1 MVVVFS
7 DLHLSPKTLDT
18 CLAVLRR
25 VHAEAVRRKCPV
37 YFLGDFFDTVY
48 NKGTLPVDVLNTL
61 LRYFSKEWTV
71 PMKMLVGNHD
81 MFDAAETVHGLDFI
95 PHANSNITVINKPV
109 RMGDELW
116 VPWRRSTDTIKDIL
130 KEHAPGAK
138 VIFGHFDIV
147 GFRMSASRVS
157 TEGVD
162 SSVFPPGVPVY
173 SGHYHAP
180 QAHGCI
186 QYIGSPYQ
194 LTLAEAGDRKQ
205 MLILNGAY
213 GVAESVALD
222 IGPRQYKWSASDLL
236 ARASELRADDRVAVT
251 VGEPDGATSRLVQ
264 TLEDR
269 GVNVVLK
276 KVTPVAAPRIQDVE
290 AMAPVVLFEAWAK
303 HQSIDKS
310 SQAWLVARDW
320 LSTRRKVSF
329 LARRVVPERITLAG
343 FGPFPGPLTLP
354 LTSHGL
360 TLVTGQNNGSDSSNG
375 AGKSLM
381 TAGALLWG
389 LTGVTD
395 GRASLFFGEGRSSV
409 VNATVGRATVEV
421 FGTVDG
427 VSWSVRRTLDT
438 AHRRKHELKLTIGAE
453 DRTKATLAATQQSI
467 AEDVFGIRDASGS
480 ALGAWLLRNSVWSQS
495 SVSRWLDASDTQA
508 KTEIRH
514 VTDMTVWEEMC
525 TWSREARKAS
535 VARQSVAERDRASR
549 QRTKEVLD
557 GELQSALRAST
568 EWSASH
574 AAEKARAFAELD
586 KARESVSSIQAAGG
600 DVEPVDAREVERL
613 KINVDTLRVSCMR
626 QKDALDTTL
635 RDVPEDIRKKT
646 LEELSRAL
654 ETASAYE
661 EPDVQGLKSRV
672 DQTMQA
678 QLSRREKL
686 RQAQE
691 ALQTFI
697 REGQCQMCQR
707 PFGDEEHQKTHTI
720 ALRKTV
726 EVAQEALLKASAL
739 HTKTKAEHLCATE
752 LHKQRQDNIA
762 HLEAACRYHSLL
774 EHYKKDT
781 LARSNAQKR
790 YNDASSAQQQ
800 YEMYARTRKL
810 REVAQKAME
819 QREEAY
825 KRLVGQTCPHA
836 SRVERLRSDVSA
848 AERDLAAVE
857 ARLQD
862 EHDAVARWA
871 SISAWSGS
879 RGVQTYAMECAV
891 QRLAAST
898 TKWLRRL
905 FDTEDI
911 YMNVTFDDKERL
923 QRFFTWSGHAGVL
936 SGGQW
941 RRAQLASFMA
951 WREMAPHPFPLLVM
965 DEACTSMDKEG
976 INAVQQALRDWCDE
990 DTSRT
995 CFVITHEPGQHRD
1008 TSIYDN
1014 HTKIV
1019 NKRGRAAVMD
1029 LESTKKQRLY

>member
-1 MVVVFS
+1 MVVIFS

-48 NKGTLPVDVLNTL
+48 NKGTLPVDVLNIL
-61 LRYFSKEWTV
+61 LRYFSSEWTV

-81 MFDAAETVHGLDFI
+81 MFDAAETVHGLDFL

-109 RMGDELW
+109 RVGDELW
-116 VPWRRSTDTIKDIL
+116 VPWRRSTDTIQEIL
-130 KEHAPGAK
+130 TEHAPGAK

-162 SSVFPPGVPVY
+162 SSVFPAGVPVY
-173 SGHYHAP
+173 SGHYHTA
-180 QAHGCI
+180 QTHGCI

-194 LTLAEAGDRKQ
+194 LTLSEAGDRKQ
-205 MLILNGAY
+205 LLVLDDTY
-213 GVAESVALD
+213 GVAESILLD
-222 IGPRQYKWSASDLL
+222 IGPRQYKWNASDLM

-251 VGEPDGATSRLVQ
+251 MGEPDGATSRLVQ

-290 AMAPVVLFEAWAK
+290 AMAPVVLFEAWAQ
-303 HQSIDKS
+303 HQSIDMA
-310 SQAWLVARDW
+310 SQAWLAARDW
-320 LSTRRKVSF
+320 LSTRRKGELSV
-329 LARRVVPERITLAG
+329 RRVVPERITLSG
-343 FGPFPGPLTLP
+343 FGPFLGPLTLP

-360 TLVTGQNNGSDSSNG
+360 TLVTGQNDGSESSNG

-381 TAGALLWG
+381 TAGALLWA

-395 GRASLFFGEGRSSV
+395 GRASLIFGDGRSSV

-427 VSWSVRRTLDT
+427 VTWSVCRTLDT
-438 AHRRKHELKLTIGAE
+438 SHRRKHELKLTIDNE

-514 VTDMTVWEEMC
+514 VTDMSVWEEMC

-535 VARQSVAERDRASR
+535 VTRQATAEHDRASR
-549 QRTKEVLD
+549 QRAKQVLD
-557 GELQSALRAST
+557 GELQSARRAST

-574 AAEKARAFAELD
+574 AVHTLRSLAELEKARA
-586 KARESVSSIQAAGG
+586 SVSSIEAVG
-600 DVEPVDAREVERL
+600 DEAKAVDVQEVERL
-613 KINVDTLRVSCMR
+613 KTTDDTLRLTCLR
-626 QKDALDTTL
+626 QKDVLDAML
-635 RDVPEDIRKKT
+635 QGIPAVIRKKT
-646 LEELSRAL
+646 PDELSRAL
-654 ETASAYE
+654 AAVNASE
-661 EPDVQGLKSRV
+661 EPDVPGLKSCV
-672 DQTMQA
+672 DQAVAA

-686 RQAQE
+686 RQAQN

-697 REGQCQMCQR
+697 RDGQCQMCQR
-707 PFGDEEHQKTHTI
+707 PFGDEAHQKTHTI
-720 ALRKTV
+720 ALRTTV
-726 EVAQEALLKASAL
+726 EGAQEALLKAVTLQA
-739 HTKTKAEHLCATE
+739 KAKAEHICASE
-752 LHKQRQDNIA
+752 LQKQRQGSIA
-762 HLEAACRYHSLL
+762 HLEAMCRYHALFKQ
-774 EHYKKDT
+774 HNKDT
-781 LARSNAQKR
+781 LARS
-790 YNDASSAQQQ
+790 DAHTKYTDAATAQQQ
-800 YEMYARTRKL
+800 YEMHARTRKL
-810 REVAQKAME
+810 QQVAQRALE
-819 QREEAY
+819 QREQAY
-825 KRLVGQTCPHA
+825 RRLASQICPHA
-836 SRVERLRSDVSA
+836 SRVERLRSDVSV
-848 AERDLAAVE
+848 AERELAAVDV
-857 ARLQD
+857 RLQD
-862 EHDAVARWA
+862 EHNAVAQWA
-871 SISAWSGS
+871 SISMWSGP

-905 FDTEDI
+905 FDTDDI
-911 YMNVTFDDKERL
+911 CMSVSFDDKERL

-965 DEACTSMDKEG
+965 DEACTAMDKEG
-976 INAVQQALRDWCDE
+976 IDAVQQALRDWCDE
-990 DTSRT
+990 DTGRT

-1019 NKRGRAAVMD
+1019 NKRGRAAVLD
-1029 LESTKKQRLY
+1029 LRSTKKQRLH